1 MTIAHK
7 LSTIQKADNI
17 AVMSQGALVEQ
28 GTHNELL
35 SHGGA
40 YARLVSSQD
49 LERATRGRQDET
61 GELSDEDLAE
71 EDDQH
76 FRKLALKRTV
86 STTGSVHAQ
95 HDEPDVTETMGYGLL
110 KCLVLLIKEQPDL
123 WYLYAITAVVS
134 ILGGKSL
141 TTCTSKHR
149 SLTYSTTG
157 GTLAVQAILFSRTF
171 NVFQMTGSEAVSEG
185 DFWALMFFI
194 VAIVNWFIYF
204 SLGCVCNIIS
214 QKVTRRYRL
223 ELFQNTAK
231 QSLAFFDKEH
241 NATGAI
247 TSRLARCATD
257 LQELLSANAG
267 LVITNI
273 VTTVSCSILGIA
285 YGWKLG
291 LVCTFAAL
299 PPLLLGGY
307 YGIRISTKLDEDT
320 TKRFS
325 SSAAIAAEAVAAIRT
340 VASLVLEKTII
351 DEYERRLSA
360 VATRSTKALSV
371 TMFFYS
377 LTQSINFLAMAL
389 GFWYGGKLVSSGEY
403 TTEVFFVVFIAI
415 ILGGESVASFF
426 QYSTSI
432 SKAIPAANYIFYL
445 RTQTPKS
452 DDDDSAPSKSQDE
465 PTSVTIDSIEFAY
478 PSRPRAQVIKN
489 INVHVPAGKFVAFVG
504 PSGCGKSTMISLL
517 ARFYDPSS
525 GAIIIN
531 NQPITEIGPREHR
544 RRIALVQQEPVL
556 YSGSI
561 RENVSM
567 GIIESAE
574 PTEAQIEDALK
585 SANIL
590 EFVKSLPEGLNTP
603 LGNRGTQLSGG
614 QRQRVAIARALIRNP
629 RILLL
634 DEATSALDTESEGI
648 VQAAL
653 MEAAKDGGRTT
664 IAVAHRLSTIKDAD
678 TICVFQAGKIIEVGD
693 HASLLAERGT
703 YFEMCKGQAL
713 DKATS

>member
-1 MTIAHK
+1 
-7 LSTIQKADNI
+7 
-17 AVMSQGALVEQ
+17 
-28 GTHNELL
+28 
-35 SHGGA
+35 
-40 YARLVSSQD
+40 
-49 LERATRGRQDET
+49 
-61 GELSDEDLAE
+61 
-71 EDDQH
+71 
-76 FRKLALKRTV
+76 
-86 STTGSVHAQ
+86 
-95 HDEPDVTETMGYGLL
+95 
-110 KCLVLLIKEQPDL
+110 
-123 WYLYAITAVVS
+123 
-134 ILGGKSL
+134 
-141 TTCTSKHR
+141 
-149 SLTYSTTG
+149 
-157 GTLAVQAILFSRTF
+157 VQAILFSRTF
-171 NVFQMTGSEAVSEG
+171 NVFQMTGSEAISEG

-194 VAIVNWFIYF
+194 VAIVNWFLYF

-223 ELFQNTAK
+223 ELFQNTAR
-231 QSLAFFDKEH
+231 QSLAFFDKEK

-267 LVITNI
+267 LVITNV

-320 TKRFS
+320 TKRFA

-340 VASLVLEKTII
+340 VASLVLEKTIM
-351 DEYERRLSA
+351 DEYERRLSV
-360 VATRSTKALSV
+360 VAARSAKALSV

-452 DDDDSAPSKSQDE
+452 DDDNSEPKDPQDSSPV
-465 PTSVTIDSIEFAY
+465 SVTVDSLEFSY

-517 ARFYDPSS
+517 SRFYDPSS
-525 GAIIIN
+525 GAIIID
-531 NQPITEIGPREHR
+531 NQAITDVSPREHR

-574 PTEAQIEDALK
+574 PTESQIKDALR

-590 EFVKSLPEGLNTP
+590 DFVNSLPEGLNTP

-634 DEATSALDTESEGI
+634 DEATSALDTESEKL

>member
-1 MTIAHK
+1 
-7 LSTIQKADNI
+7 
-17 AVMSQGALVEQ
+17 
-28 GTHNELL
+28 
-35 SHGGA
+35 
-40 YARLVSSQD
+40 
-49 LERATRGRQDET
+49 
-61 GELSDEDLAE
+61 
-71 EDDQH
+71 
-76 FRKLALKRTV
+76 
-86 STTGSVHAQ
+86 
-95 HDEPDVTETMGYGLL
+95 
-110 KCLVLLIKEQPDL
+110 
-123 WYLYAITAVVS
+123 
-134 ILGGKSL
+134 
-141 TTCTSKHR
+141 
-149 SLTYSTTG
+149 
-157 GTLAVQAILFSRTF
+157 
-171 NVFQMTGSEAVSEG
+171 MTGSEAISEG

-194 VAIVNWFIYF
+194 VAIVNWFLYF

-223 ELFQNTAK
+223 ELFQNTAR
-231 QSLAFFDKEH
+231 QSLAFFDKEK

-267 LVITNI
+267 LVITNV

-320 TKRFS
+320 TKRFA

-340 VASLVLEKTII
+340 VASLVLEKTIM
-351 DEYERRLSA
+351 DEYERRLSV
-360 VATRSTKALSV
+360 VAARSAKALSV

-452 DDDDSAPSKSQDE
+452 DDDNSEPKDPQDSSPV
-465 PTSVTIDSIEFAY
+465 SVTVDSLEFSY

-517 ARFYDPSS
+517 SRFYDPSS
-525 GAIIIN
+525 GAIIID
-531 NQPITEIGPREHR
+531 NQAITDVSPREHR

-574 PTEAQIEDALK
+574 PTESQIKDALR

-590 EFVKSLPEGLNTP
+590 DFVNSLPEGLNTP

-634 DEATSALDTESEGI
+634 DEATSALDTESEKL